1 MNTLKARP
9 VHFKMGEYINSGYS
23 FLKDHFGDIFVA
35 FLLCCVMSL
44 IPFCGL
50 LAMGNFYRYC
60 RGLRRKEQV
69 NTGDV
74 FNFDNFI
81 PYFVLQLIFI
91 GVFFALY
98 IPMLIFLPVIA
109 TGGNAAAVFG
119 IIFVLYILFLVVAIF
134 VLLIK
139 TFYMTALI
147 SLGGITDL
155 KTAWKMSTIMT
166 KGNGLTLFLFLF
178 VVSILANLGIL
189 ACGIG
194 LFFTMPFARVAIYFA
209 LEDGMQQIEHDE
221 IKEIGTKNGF

>member
-1 MNTLKARP
+1 MNTLNARP
-9 VHFKMGEYINSGYS
+9 VNFKMGEYINSGYS
-23 FLKDHFGDIFVA
+23 FFKDHFGDIFVA

-50 LAMGNFYRYC
+50 LALGNFYKYC
-60 RGLRRKEQV
+60 RGLRRKERV
-69 NTGDV
+69 STGDI
-74 FNFDNFI
+74 FNFDNFM
-81 PYFVLQLIFI
+81 PYFMLQLIFV
-91 GVFFALY
+91 GVFLALY
-98 IPMLIFLPVIA
+98 IPMFIFIPIMA
-109 TGGNAAAVFG
+109 NGGNAAAVFG
-119 IIFVLYILFLVVAIF
+119 ILYVVYILFLMAAIF

-155 KTAWKMSTIMT
+155 KTAWKMSSIMT

-178 VVSILANLGIL
+178 IVSMLANLGII

-194 LFFTMPFARVAIYFA
+194 LLFTLPFAYTAQYFA
-209 LEDGMQQIEHDE
+209 MEDGMQQIEYDE